1 MVNAR
6 LAQSVEWPCL
16 FYARPRRFF
25 LATRSI
31 TPPKQ
36 SPSQPESLHAGP
48 PYQGHGHD
56 QVTDFEDSFLLSCL
70 LGVTLGLLIGL
81 ALHGC
86 ERANGPTQ
94 SPVDAPSMRR

>member
-1 MVNAR
+1 M
-6 LAQSVEWPCL
+6 
-16 FYARPRRFF
+16 
-25 LATRSI
+25 
-31 TPPKQ
+31 
-36 SPSQPESLHAGP
+36 
-48 PYQGHGHD
+48 
-56 QVTDFEDSFLLSCL
+56 TDFEDGFLLSCL